1 MHGEPIRML
10 EVTRTDDSTAAVH
23 TKIIELLT
31 ARGQSR
37 ERYAA
42 LRNRSRTQA
51 ADALIAEIR
60 AQMGELE
67 QREGKRIYKRRAA
80 SEVKLVTAIE
90 RFVGDLLRVRTGM
103 TAPANVYRA
112 IGRSRFDDDKVKYDL
127 FTQVLNGLKTLGLV
141 FHLKGQARYRKTPF
155 GNAPERGHAARFWA
169 TGKLMRLAARYGIH
183 SGQRQRTLRP

>member
-1 MHGEPIRML
+1 MHFSPTLRVYPLMLGEPIRML
-10 EVTRTDDSTAAVH
+10 EVTRTHDSTAAVH

-67 QREGKRIYKRRAA
+67 HEMANEFTNA
-80 SEVKLVTAIE
+80 
-90 RFVGDLLRVRTGM
+90 VR
-103 TAPANVYRA
+103 
-112 IGRSRFDDDKVKYDL
+112 
-127 FTQVLNGLKTLGLV
+127 
-141 FHLKGQARYRKTPF
+141 QAK
-155 GNAPERGHAARFWA
+155 
-169 TGKLMRLAARYGIH
+169 
-183 SGQRQRTLRP
+183 